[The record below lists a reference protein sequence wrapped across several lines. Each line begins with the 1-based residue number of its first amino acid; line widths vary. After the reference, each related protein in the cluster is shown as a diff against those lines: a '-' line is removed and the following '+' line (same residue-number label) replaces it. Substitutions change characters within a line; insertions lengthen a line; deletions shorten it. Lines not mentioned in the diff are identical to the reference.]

1 MGVNGH
7 NSVCRSLH
15 RAKSDVFA
23 LFPQTFSILYW
34 EKEMFKSKAVV
45 LSSLLAACLAVSPVL
60 ADDTLK
66 VGVQAPITGSYANE
80 GQGIDQSVRLLAEQ
94 INGQGGVLGKKIE
107 VISCDDEGTAMKA
120 AICAKDLVN
129 KGVAMVIGSYTS
141 TCAEAAQAT
150 YFRAGV
156 LQTSD
161 GTSDTLTEH
170 GYWTFFRNSFP
181 NSAEAVFAADY
192 MVKEKKYQRIAIMS
206 DFSSYADGLAT
217 AVQDSIK
224 ALGGNIVARE
234 KVKAGS
240 QNFTPVLTQ
249 LKSKKPDV
257 IFYAGYYSDGG
268 LIRSQQVALGIK
280 ADFIGGDANDNADFV
295 KLAGNEAAGAFIINV
310 PTPELL
316 PYDLAK
322 DFLKA
327 YQAKYKM
334 MPPSIWT
341 LLNVD
346 GMRAFVHAMESN
358 QSLDTKKAAEFLHTL
373 KDYPGITGPI
383 SFAPDGNRVGSGY
396 MAYEIQKDG
405 SYKIAYRQ

>member
-1 MGVNGH
+1 ML
-7 NSVCRSLH
+7 RK
-15 RAKSDVFA
+15 RA
-23 LFPQTFSILYW
+23 LF
-34 EKEMFKSKAVV
+34 M
-45 LSSLLAACLAVSPVL
+45 SLLSFSLIAGTVNAEDV
-60 ADDTLK
+60 LK

-80 GQGIDQSVRLLAEQ
+80 GQGIDNATRLLAEQ
-94 INGQGGVLGKKIE
+94 INAKGGVLGKKIE
-107 VISCDDEGTAMKA
+107 VITCDDEGTAMKA

-129 KGVAMVIGSYTS
+129 KGVKMVIGSYTS

-161 GTSDTLTEH
+161 GTSDTLTQH

-181 NSAEAVFAADY
+181 NSAEATFVAKYFIN
-192 MVKEKKYQRIAIMS
+192 EKKYQRIAILS

-217 AVQDSIK
+217 AVEK
-224 ALGGNIVARE
+224 AVKNAGGNIVARE
-234 KVKAGS
+234 KIKAGS
-240 QNFTPVLTQ
+240 QNFTPILTR

-257 IFYAGYYSDGG
+257 IFSAGYYSDGG
-268 LIRSQQVALGIK
+268 LIRAQMKALGIK
-280 ADFIGGDANDNADFV
+280 ADFVGGDANDNPDFV
-295 KLAGNEAAGAFIINV
+295 KLAGTAAEGAYIINV

-327 YQAKYKM
+327 YQAKYEM

-346 GMRAFVHAMESN
+346 GMRAFVHAMETN
-358 QSLDTKKAAEFLHTL
+358 KDLDTKKAADFLHTL
-373 KDYPGITGPI
+373 KDFPGITGPI

-396 MAYEIQKDG
+396 MAYQIQKDG
-405 SYKIAYRQ
+405 SYKIMFK

>member
-1 MGVNGH
+1 ML
-7 NSVCRSLH
+7 RKKSL
-15 RAKSDVFA
+15 
-23 LFPQTFSILYW
+23 II
-34 EKEMFKSKAVV
+34 
-45 LSSLLAACLAVSPVL
+45 SLISLTLAAGNTFAE
-60 ADDTLK
+60 DEILK

-80 GQGIDQSVRLLAEQ
+80 GQGIDNATRLLAEQ
-94 INGQGGVLGKKIE
+94 INAKGGVLGKQIE
-107 VISCDDEGTAMKA
+107 VITCDDEGTAMKA

-129 KGVAMVIGSYTS
+129 KGVKMVIGSYTS

-150 YFRAGV
+150 YYRAGV

-161 GTSDTLTEH
+161 GTSDTLTQH

-181 NSAEAVFAADY
+181 NSAEATFAADY
-192 MVKEKKYQRIAIMS
+192 FVNVKKYERIAVLS
-206 DFSSYADGLAT
+206 DFSSYADGLAN
-217 AVQDSIK
+217 AVVEAIK
-224 ALGGNIVARE
+224 EAGGNVVARE
-234 KVKAGS
+234 KVKAGA

-249 LKSKKPDV
+249 LKSKNPDV
-257 IFYAGYYSDGG
+257 IFFAGYYSDGG
-268 LIRSQQVALGIK
+268 MIRAQQKALGIK
-280 ADFIGGDANDNADFV
+280 ADFVGGDANDNPDFI
-295 KLAGNEAAGAFIINV
+295 KLAGESAAGAYIINV

-322 DFLKA
+322 DFLASYKE
-327 YQAKYKM
+327 KYGT

-346 GMRAFVHAMESN
+346 GMRAFIHAIEEN
-358 QSLDTKKAAEFLHTL
+358 QSFDTKKAADYLHTL

-405 SYKIAYRQ
+405 SYKIVYNQ

>member
-1 MGVNGH
+1 ML
-7 NSVCRSLH
+7 RKKSLF
-15 RAKSDVFA
+15 V
-23 LFPQTFSILYW
+23 
-34 EKEMFKSKAVV
+34 
-45 LSSLLAACLAVSPVL
+45 SLLSFSLIAGSAF

-80 GQGIDQSVRLLAEQ
+80 GQGIDNATRLMAEQ
-94 INGQGGVLGKKIE
+94 INAKGGVMGKQIE
-107 VISCDDEGTAMKA
+107 VVTCDDEGTAMKA

-129 KGVAMVIGSYTS
+129 KGVKMVIGSYTS

-181 NSAEAVFAADY
+181 NSAEALFAADY
-192 MVKEKKYQRIAIMS
+192 IVNVKKYERIAILS

-217 AVQDSIK
+217 AVEGAVKD
-224 ALGGNIVARE
+224 AGGNIVARE
-234 KVKAGS
+234 KVKAGA

-249 LKSKKPDV
+249 MKSKKPDV

-268 LIRSQQVALGIK
+268 LIRSQQKALGIK
-280 ADFIGGDANDNADFV
+280 ADFIGGDANDNPDFM
-295 KLAGNEAAGAFIINV
+295 KLAGSAAEGAYLINV

-322 DFLKA
+322 DFLKS
-327 YQAKYKM
+327 YQEKYNM

-346 GMRAFVHAMESN
+346 GMRAIIHAMETN
-358 QSLDTKKAAEFLHTL
+358 NDFDTKKAADYLHTL

-405 SYKIAYRQ
+405 SYKIVYNQ